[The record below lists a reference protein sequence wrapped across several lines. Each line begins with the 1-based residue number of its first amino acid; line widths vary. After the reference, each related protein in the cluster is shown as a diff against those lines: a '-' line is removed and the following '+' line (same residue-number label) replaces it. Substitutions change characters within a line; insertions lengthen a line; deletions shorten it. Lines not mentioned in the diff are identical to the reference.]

1 MTDVNPVATA
11 IAALTGKA
19 NNMLER
25 KKGSIMGMHEIA
37 LKHQLDHE
45 SFLKRTATVHHL
57 AEPGSKVTLDVGK
70 DVKATYTKGGKKPVV
85 AKKPAVKKAPAAKKP
100 AVKSPAKPQV
110 QKKTAANTKTTGVTS
125 TVPIKNAKSTKMS
138 TRAGG
143 RR

>member
-25 KKGSIMGMHEIA
+25 KKGSIMGMHETA

-45 SFLKRTATVHHL
+45 NFLKRTAAVHHL
-57 AEPGSKVTLDVGK
+57 AAPGSQVTLDAGK
-70 DVKATYTKGGKKPVV
+70 GVKATYTKEGKKPV
-85 AKKPAVKKAPAAKKP
+85 AKKPAVKKPASKKP
-100 AVKSPAKPQV
+100 AVKAPAKPQV
-110 QKKTAANTKTTGVTS
+110 QKKTAANTANPRVTS

>member
-19 NNMLER
+19 SNMIER

-45 SFLKRTATVHHL
+45 NFLHRTAAVHSL
-57 AEPGSKVTLDVGK
+57 AAPGSRITLDAGK
-70 DVKATYTKGGKKPVV
+70 GVKATYTKAGKAAAAKKTA
-85 AKKPAVKKAPAAKKP
+85 AKKPAVSKAPAAKKP
-100 AVKSPAKPQV
+100 ATTAR
-110 QKKTAANTKTTGVTS
+110 KTAANTKNPTVTS
-125 TVPIKNAKSTKMS
+125 TVPIKNQTRMS

>member
-1 MTDVNPVATA
+1 MTEVNPVATA

-19 NNMLER
+19 SNMIER

-45 SFLKRTATVHHL
+45 NFLQRTAVAHTL
-57 AEPGSKVTLDVGK
+57 AAPGSKVDVDLGRG
-70 DVKATYTKGGKKPVV
+70 VKATYTKAGKAPA
-85 AKKPAVKKAPAAKKP
+85 AKKPAVKKAPAVKKP
-100 AVKSPAKPQV
+100 APTAKN
-110 QKKTAANTKTTGVTS
+110 TAARPTKNQTR
-125 TVPIKNAKSTKMS
+125 MS